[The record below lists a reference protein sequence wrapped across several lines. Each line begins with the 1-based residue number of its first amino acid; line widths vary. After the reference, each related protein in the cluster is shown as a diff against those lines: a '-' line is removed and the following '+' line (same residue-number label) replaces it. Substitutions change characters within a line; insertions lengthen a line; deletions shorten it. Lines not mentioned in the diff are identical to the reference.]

1 MLNPC
6 LGLALAA
13 HFSVIILT
21 AILHTTGYD
30 IIPADFS
37 QVPLNLEQDD
47 SKLRADAWNFV
58 DQDPQIDLNAASL
71 GVQGERAA
79 KYDMLQLIYEM
90 ENGNI
95 FTKENL
101 KLIQKTERELFANEV
116 FRQKLCLK
124 TQNSQCKQPTS
135 IIRFF
140 DGSYQKFHRL
150 LNDTEFDNI
159 PRVLS
164 AAKSMNHTRAILDYH
179 LGKDAVINSKTATSL
194 YTRTFLSLG
203 FPFKGFQSTADR
215 PDDQWDFAQKHSGE
229 AFAEK
234 LDELYESGVGEMKFY
249 YNLRSLFFDAVS
261 RQVIF
266 DLLLVLGSFAFIF
279 FFVLFQTRSLWI
291 TGWGLFSIFSSFF
304 GANLIYRIVF
314 DFRYIGIFHVL
325 SVFIILGI
333 GADDV
338 FVFCDTWR
346 ASKDKVYPNLVSRF
360 SHVYSHAAGAMFITS
375 FTTMVAF
382 ISNVF
387 SPLLGVSSFGTF
399 SALLVFVNYCS
410 VIIFFPTVV
419 ITHELYWKNWKWP
432 CCKVFHIFCDRNPRD
447 NRISPTLTGDIE
459 EEKDSS
465 LESVSSSHTRLV
477 ARLFGGVFFDKVVGH
492 KVTRWIIIVVFTVFI
507 CLSVTYATRIKVDE
521 EQVI

>member
-1 MLNPC
+1 M
-6 LGLALAA
+6 
-13 HFSVIILT
+13 
-21 AILHTTGYD
+21 
-30 IIPADFS
+30 
-37 QVPLNLEQDD
+37 
-47 SKLRADAWNFV
+47 
-58 DQDPQIDLNAASL
+58 
-71 GVQGERAA
+71 
-79 KYDMLQLIYEM
+79 YEM
-90 ENGNI
+90 KSGNV

-101 KLIQKTERELFANEV
+101 KLIQKIERELFSNEV

-124 TQNSQCKQPTS
+124 MQNSQCKQPTS

-140 DGSYQKFHRL
+140 DGSYQNLNPL
-150 LNDTEFDNI
+150 LNDTEFNNI

-164 AAKSMNHTRAILDYH
+164 AAKSMNHTRAMLDYH
-179 LGKDAVINSKTATSL
+179 LGKDAVINSKTATSS

-203 FPFKGFQSTADR
+203 FPFKGFKSTADR

-234 LDELYESGVGEMKFY
+234 LDELYESGVGEMNFY
-249 YNLRSLFFDAVS
+249 YHLRSLFFDAVS
-261 RQVIF
+261 KQVIF
-266 DLLLVLGSFAFIF
+266 DLLLVFGSLAFIF
-279 FFVLFQTRSLWI
+279 FFMLFQTRSLWI

-360 SHVYSHAAGAMFITS
+360 SRVYSHAAGAMFITS

-432 CCKVFHIFCDRNPRD
+432 CCKVFHIFYGRNPRD
-447 NRISPTLTGDIE
+447 NRISPATLTRDIE
-459 EEKDSS
+459 EEKDAS

-477 ARLFGGVFFDKVVGH
+477 ARLFEGVFFDKVVSH
-492 KVTRWIIIVVFTVFI
+492 KVTRWIIVVVFIVFI
-507 CLSVTYATRIKVDE
+507 CLSVTYATRIEVDE
-521 EQVI
+521 EQVR